1 MKCTQGT
8 SAELHELVG
17 TRPDSDFIIKTLQ
30 EQDKERAGRL
40 RLQPSR
46 GDKSSQSDKVWRKRE
61 GVWRKRKGV
70 WRKSAFCGEKVE
82 SVAKK

>member
-30 EQDKERAGRL
+30 EQAKERAGHL

-46 GDKSSQSDKVWRKRE
+46 GDKSSQSDKVWRKTSVDL
-61 GVWRKRKGV
+61 GVLITSKI
-70 WRKSAFCGEKVE
+70 STN
-82 SVAKK
+82 